1 MWLLKCTF
9 RAAIDP
15 PERFP
20 PHQRGLRHW
29 QLWLWLWLWLWMWLW
44 MPPGAYHRQHHLIF
58 LLLLD
63 PLLFHLS
70 NQQLNYI
77 PWHCRLRS
85 PALGEGPS
93 LDRCGARHSTGRPH
107 EVWPCI
113 PSRVRR
119 TAACRSRKSLR
130 DPWSGSTL
138 RLRPQ
143 TWVWRSGD
151 WNAAPYNR
159 WHMRSRL
166 GSAAGVT

>member
-29 QLWLWLWLWLWMWLW
+29 QLWLWLWMWLW
-44 MPPGAYHRQHHLIF
+44 MPQGAYHRQHHFIL

-63 PLLFHLS
+63 ALLFHLS

-113 PSRVRR
+113 PCRVRR
-119 TAACRSRKSLR
+119 TAACSSRKSLR
-130 DPWSGSTL
+130 WG
-138 RLRPQ
+138 
-143 TWVWRSGD
+143 SGD
-151 WNAAPYNR
+151 WDRAPYNR
-159 WHMRSRL
+159 WRMRSRL
-166 GSAAGVT
+166 GSAGVT